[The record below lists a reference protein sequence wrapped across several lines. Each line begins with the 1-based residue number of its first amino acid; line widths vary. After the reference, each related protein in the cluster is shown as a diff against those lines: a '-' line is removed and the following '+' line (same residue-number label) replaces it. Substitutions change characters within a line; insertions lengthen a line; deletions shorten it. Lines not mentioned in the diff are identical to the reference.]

1 MPLVPLYWAGVA
13 GKNLLYSKG
22 WLRVRRLAWPVISV
36 GSLSAGGAGKTPVA
50 LMLAEL
56 LTRHRVGVHVLSRGY
71 GRRSGVVEEVEASG
85 EASRF
90 GDEPLEMARAG
101 VRVFVGAER
110 FKVGL
115 LAERGCHRGAG
126 EPTSQNRDIEHP
138 DSCADERVHLLDDGF
153 QHRRLARGLDVVLL
167 TPEDVRDSLLPGG
180 NLREPL
186 ASLRRADV
194 VVVREDEAENLREV
208 VARYPQLEIWV
219 VRRELVLPA
228 QRPQQALAFCAIA
241 RPEGFFA
248 MLAEAECQVVGKATF
263 PDHHAFTEADVER
276 LVKTARH
283 ASADGFVTTA
293 KDAVKISDRMRAQL
307 ERVGPLVVAGL
318 RVRLIDEGGAW
329 RRIEQL
335 LKEPASAKSK

>member
-56 LTRHRVGVHVLSRGY
+56 LTQHGVGVDILSRGY
-71 GRRSGVVEEVEASG
+71 GRSSGVVEEVEPSG

-101 VRVFVGAER
+101 FSVFVGAER
-110 FKVGL
+110 FDAGL
-115 LAERGCHRGAG
+115 LSERGGDREAG
-126 EPTSQNRDIEHP
+126 EPTSQNRDMGHP
-138 DSCADERVHLLDDGF
+138 DLCADRRVHLLDDGF

-167 TPEDVRDSLLPGG
+167 TTEDVPDSLLPAG

-208 VARYPQLEIWV
+208 AARYPHAEIWV
-219 VRRELVLPA
+219 IRRELLLPA
-228 QRPQQALAFCAIA
+228 QRPQRALAFCAIA

-248 MLAEAECQVVGKATF
+248 MLAEAGCEVVGKATF

-276 LVKTARH
+276 LVKTARQ
-283 ASADGFVTTA
+283 SGADGFVTTA
-293 KDAVKISDRMRAQL
+293 KDAVKISDSMRAQL
-307 ERVGPLVVAGL
+307 EQFGPLVVAGL

-329 RRIEQL
+329 RRIEQF
-335 LKEPASAKSK
+335 LKEPASVRSK